1 MSGPKSMSDSV
12 VVRLDDYDVGS
23 FVQVAGAF
31 GTDRYAFVVTPNV
44 DHVIRYCE
52 DASFRDLYAFAD
64 YVLLDSRFLSRLL
77 SITKRL
83 RARVCPGSDLTAE
96 LFETVIAPMD
106 EVILIGG
113 SNAQAQQLAR
123 QYGLRRLHHYNPP
136 LGFVRDANA
145 VETCLQFIEAHSP
158 FRFCFLAVG
167 CPQQEILANALK
179 ARGRAR
185 GLALC
190 IGASINFLTGT
201 ERRAPVW
208 LQRLGIEWLFRLAQ
222 SPGRLAHR
230 YLVRGPKIFLL
241 LPQLQFQLN
250 QPGERFTSSNLVP
263 P

>member
-1 MSGPKSMSDSV
+1 MSNSV
-12 VVRLDDYDVGS
+12 VVRLDDYDVRS
-23 FVQVAGAF
+23 FVRVAVAF
-31 GTDRYAFVVTPNV
+31 GADRYAFVVTPNV

-52 DASFRDLYAFAD
+52 DASFRELYECAD

-77 SITKRL
+77 YIAKRL
-83 RARVCPGSDLTAE
+83 RARVCPGSDLTAA
-96 LFETVIAPMD
+96 LFESVIAPMD

-113 SNAQAQQLAR
+113 SETQAQQLVR
-123 QYGLRRLHHYNPP
+123 QYGLQHLRHYNPP

-222 SPGRLAHR
+222 SPARLAHR

-241 LPQLQFQLN
+241 LPHLQFQLSRR
-250 QPGERFTSSNLVP
+250 GDGVR
-263 P
+263 